1 MADQPERR
9 TRRRVLQ
16 GVTAATCGGI
26 LAGCVGSDDSSPES
40 DTPEASGRDERG
52 TTDGTGPSND
62 TAGAADTSGGDAGDQ
77 GSSDAESTGDGTT
90 DGPPDCANET
100 ILPEYETTAVEV
112 VCDCN
117 RLGSVTAAVADT
129 TSKQITG
136 LSEVDCLPED
146 RGMVFV
152 YGSSSP
158 RNFWMRDMDIAID
171 IVYLSPEK
179 EINSIHHA
187 EQPAPNESGTEP
199 RHNYPGR
206 GKYVLEVPYGWTTR
220 HGVDTDADVSFE
232 L

>member
-1 MADQPERR
+1 MPDQPEGR

-26 LAGCVGSDDSSPES
+26 LAGCVGSDDSSQEPNTS
-40 DTPEASGRDERG
+40 EASARAES
-52 TTDGTGPSND
+52 GTGG
-62 TAGAADTSGGDAGDQ
+62 TAESAETSEAADASGGDTGDQ
-77 GSSDAESTGDGTT
+77 ESSDAGSTGDGTT
-90 DGPPDCANET
+90 DGPPDCPNET
-100 ILPEYETTAVEV
+100 VLPEYEKTAVEV
-112 VCDCN
+112 VCDCD

-129 TSKQITG
+129 TTKQVTG

-187 EQPAPNESGTEP
+187 EKPAPDESGTEGY
-199 RHNYPGR
+199 HTYPGR

-220 HGVDTDADVSFE
+220 RGVDVNASVRFE